1 MSLEFHHLALRTSD
15 VPGLAAWYRDMF
27 DLIEA
32 RDLMPKSIWLG
43 LAHDS
48 MLMIEAREPGE
59 PAPTTSSLEMFAMR
73 VTPVFRQEVKRRAVE
88 RGCLDGETEHTVYV
102 RDPEGRRVGVSTF
115 DLTGLQLVVGLK
127 QG

>member
-1 MSLEFHHLALRTSD
+1 MSLEFHHLAIRSND
-15 VPGLAAWYRDMF
+15 VVGVAAFYCEVF
-27 DLIEA
+27 DLIVA
-32 RDLMPKSIWLG
+32 RDLLPKSIWLG

-59 PAPTTSSLEMFAMR
+59 PAPSEGSLDMFAMR
-73 VTPVFRQEVKRRAVE
+73 VTPTFREVVKQRAVD
-88 RGCLDGETEHTVYV
+88 RGCFDGETEHTVYV

-127 QG
+127 PG

>member
-15 VPGLAAWYRDMF
+15 VPGLAAFYRDMF

-32 RDLMPKSIWLG
+32 RDLLPKAIWLG

-48 MLMIEAREPGE
+48 MLMIEAREAGE
-59 PAPTTSSLEMFAMR
+59 PEPVPGSMEMFALR
-73 VTPVFRQEVKRRAVE
+73 VTPSVREMMKQRAVA
-88 RGCLDGETEHTVYV
+88 RGCFDGETEHTVYV

-115 DLTGLQLVVGLK
+115 DLTGLQLVVGLIP
-127 QG
+127 G

>member
-1 MSLEFHHLALRTSD
+1 MSLEFHHLALRSTD
-15 VPGLAAWYRDMF
+15 VPALARWYREMF

-32 RDLMPKSIWLG
+32 RDLMPRSIWLG

-59 PAPTTSSLEMFAMR
+59 PAPSASSMEMFAMR
-73 VTPVFRQEVKRRAVE
+73 VTPSLRDVIKQRAMV
-88 RGCLDGETEHTVYV
+88 RGCYDGETEHTVYV

-127 QG
+127 SG

>member
-59 PAPTTSSLEMFAMR
+59 PAPTASSLEMFAMR

-88 RGCLDGETEHTVYV
+88 RGCFDGETEHTVYV
-102 RDPEGRRVGVSTF
+102 RDPEGRRVGVSTY

>member
-15 VPGLAAWYRDMF
+15 VPGLAAFYRDMF

-32 RDLMPKSIWLG
+32 RDLLPKAIWLG

-59 PAPTTSSLEMFAMR
+59 PAPSEGSLDMFAMR
-73 VTPVFRQEVKRRAVE
+73 VTPTFREVVKQRAID
-88 RGCLDGETEHTVYV
+88 RGCFDGETEHTVYV

-115 DLTGLQLVVGLK
+115 DLTGLQLVVGLTP
-127 QG
+127 G

>member
-15 VPGLAAWYRDMF
+15 VPGLAAFYRDMF
-27 DLIEA
+27 DLIDA
-32 RDLMPKSIWLG
+32 RDLLPKAIWLG

-48 MLMIEAREPGE
+48 MLMIEAREAGE
-59 PAPTTSSLEMFAMR
+59 PAPTPGSMEMFAMR
-73 VTPVFRQEVKRRAVE
+73 VTPVLRQVIRQRAVD

-115 DLTGLQLVVGLK
+115 DLTGLQLVVGLTP
-127 QG
+127 G

>member
-1 MSLEFHHLALRTSD
+1 MSLQFHHLALRTSD
-15 VPGLAAWYRDMF
+15 VPALAAWYCAMF

-43 LAHDS
+43 LAQDA
-48 MLMIEAREPGE
+48 MLMIEAREADE
-59 PAPTTSSLEMFAMR
+59 PAPTPGSMEMFAMR
-73 VTPVFRQEVKRRAVE
+73 VTPVFKQEVKRRAVD
-88 RGCLDGETEHTVYV
+88 RGCFDGETEHTVYV

-127 QG
+127 PG